1 MNSRQPSMKKPR
13 TDPKKAKSSESGP
26 SPSRRLLPEHV
37 GERRGTTKHSQ
48 SSIQS
53 RSKAQA
59 APGDNQ
65 PEEKHEAPA
74 TRAEADP
81 AGTTSEFP
89 IIGIGASAGGLAAF
103 ETFFAH
109 MPSDSEA
116 GISFVI
122 VQHLDPDHKS
132 ILSEL
137 VRRYTR
143 MRVFEISDGM
153 KVEPN
158 CAYIILPNKDLALI
172 QGKLQ
177 LMEPGA
183 RRGLRLPVDFF
194 FRSLAQERGEH
205 AIGIILSG
213 NGTDGTLGLRAIK
226 EAGGIGLVQE
236 PRSAEFDGMP
246 RSAIAAGLADFVL
259 PPEDMPAQ
267 LLDYVTRTS
276 RFKPTPPAPIPPDVS
291 SWLLKIMALLRAN
304 NGHDLSFYKQNTV
317 RRRVERRMLVNQV
330 DTFEN
335 YVRLLRKNKREL
347 DTLFREL
354 LIGVTNFF

>member
-13 TDPKKAKSSESGP
+13 TDPRKAKSSQRGP

-37 GERRGTTKHSQ
+37 GERRAATKDSQ
-48 SSIQS
+48 SSSQP

-59 APGDNQ
+59 GPGDGS
-65 PEEKHEAPA
+65 PEEKYETPA
-74 TRAEADP
+74 TRAEAITGQ
-81 AGTTSEFP
+81 AGTSTSFP

-109 MPSDSEA
+109 MPADSEA

-246 RSAIAAGLADFVL
+246 RSAIASGLADFVL

-267 LLDYVTRTS
+267 LIDYVTRTS
-276 RFKPTPPAPIPPDVS
+276 KFKPTPPAPIPPDVS
-291 SWLLKIMALLRAN
+291 SWLLKIMALLRAH

-317 RRRVERRMLVNQV
+317 RRRVERRMLVNQI
-330 DTFEN
+330 DTFEH
-335 YVRLLRKNKREL
+335 YIRLLR
-347 DTLFREL
+347 
-354 LIGVTNFF
+354 